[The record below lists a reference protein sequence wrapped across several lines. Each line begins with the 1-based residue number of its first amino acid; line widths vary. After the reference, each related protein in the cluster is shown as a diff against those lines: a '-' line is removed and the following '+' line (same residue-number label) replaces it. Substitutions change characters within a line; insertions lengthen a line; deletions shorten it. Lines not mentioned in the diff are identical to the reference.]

1 MIVKEI
7 YEAYE
12 TELLNQSEL
21 FFNNILK
28 NFSIKEMDKELF
40 LTDYMLKIY
49 DYLILKFTLIHYD
62 LKRSR
67 DLHNDL

>member
-1 MIVKEI
+1 MEDITSLKHLKGILLGKYTNDELYMIVKEI

-40 LTDYMLKIY
+40 
-49 DYLILKFTLIHYD
+49 
-62 LKRSR
+62 
-67 DLHNDL
+67 